1 MESGKIIVVANQK
14 GGVAKTSTVRNL
26 SYALAEMGKKVLV
39 VDFDPQ
45 YNLTTSFGVLPT
57 QAPYNTG
64 TLITNLLLDESL
76 PDTNEFIQKIGSVD
90 LIPSSRSLTVAEANL
105 LMTPDSNDYLAALLN
120 PLRLSYDY
128 IIVDTN
134 PSLGSLT
141 INALTAA
148 DEVIIP
154 IDPELFALT
163 GLQALVDTI
172 KKIKRKLNPSIEIG
186 GILFTKCNKRTN
198 LYRRTYGQV
207 TKAFQS
213 LPIFN
218 CQIPYTV
225 KVGDANS
232 YGMSVMELEQAKGHL
247 FTEIPAGGFEAQY
260 IQLLTDSISY
270 FIGKKCHLPDEEIQ
284 LSDGMATVSHF
295 NTLPLVAHLGTA
307 VTALSKGILLEVERN
322 IKIINR
328 ERMAQHEQTEYQS
341 EIQGAGRDDAS
352 RSANLQQQ
360 RSRSTSG
367 QVRPDGPGIPQR
379 ESPGA
384 IYDFENGWQSDG
396 DHAPGTGRGDRENRS
411 PDAANAPAGAA
422 SADRGHHGADATPEQ
437 SETDGGGNRTP
448 ERSPDSPLTEEQPNT
463 EVAPSAAPVGEPSEK
478 DGSFSIPAEQPTRHF
493 TDAEVRRNY
502 EYILTSTN
510 LYPPELHSAVRS
522 VLSEPPLNP
531 DWSDKGRQIAAL
543 FTPYGDREYQGDLLY
558 RTRLH
563 GEDGI
568 SFFFDEG
575 YTYIPWNGLA
585 FLLDAMIEDGDY
597 PNPVVEEQ
605 PDPIGDYNIPDEV
618 DEMGGPHRQMT
629 IGEADFDYVLDAVA
643 YEAGETV
650 VEPVKPQAIVQME
663 NDTPAAGDEPASV
676 PDENPPVV
684 VEAPETARPTDTA
697 EQPTPPPVKGNT
709 TAHKN
714 FRRFQELFP
723 EIVSGQYEY
732 LRLEAGEAY
741 YPLVI
746 HHKYGSHYCMEH
758 YYI

>member
-1 MESGKIIVVANQK
+1 MRNDERLRTIYEVMAPYIVRNEHNWRDYLAFASQFHKHSFDNILLVYAQDEDVSILATRKQWAAIGRNLIPRAK
-14 GGVAKTSTVRNL
+14 GVAVCVYRNAKLTLDYLFDVSQTTGKEIHPTDWQLSDEMKKALTERL
-26 SYALAEMGKKVLV
+26 SYAHGFPKQ
-39 VDFDPQ
+39 DFPQ
-45 YNLTTSFGVLPT
+45 ALYAMAS
-57 QAPYNTG
+57 
-64 TLITNLLLDESL
+64 ES
-76 PDTNEFIQKIGSVD
+76 
-90 LIPSSRSLTVAEANL
+90 VAENYNHFL
-105 LMTPDSNDYLAALLN
+105 Q
-120 PLRLSYDY
+120 
-128 IIVDTN
+128 
-134 PSLGSLT
+134 
-141 INALTAA
+141 
-148 DEVIIP
+148 
-154 IDPELFALT
+154 ELKQET
-163 GLQALVDTI
+163 
-172 KKIKRKLNPSIEIG
+172 
-186 GILFTKCNKRTN
+186 
-198 LYRRTYGQV
+198 
-207 TKAFQS
+207 
-213 LPIFN
+213 
-218 CQIPYTV
+218 
-225 KVGDANS
+225 
-232 YGMSVMELEQAKGHL
+232 KGHL

-396 DHAPGTGRGDRENRS
+396 DHAPGTGRGDREDRS

-478 DGSFSIPAEQPTRHF
+478 DGSFSVPAEQPTRHF

-558 RTRLH
+558 CTRLH
-563 GEDGI
+563 GEDSI
-568 SFFFDEG
+568 SFLFDEG

-585 FLLDAMIEDGDY
+585 F
-597 PNPVVEEQ
+597 
-605 PDPIGDYNIPDEV
+605 
-618 DEMGGPHRQMT
+618 
-629 IGEADFDYVLDAVA
+629 
-643 YEAGETV
+643 
-650 VEPVKPQAIVQME
+650 
-663 NDTPAAGDEPASV
+663 
-676 PDENPPVV
+676 
-684 VEAPETARPTDTA
+684 
-697 EQPTPPPVKGNT
+697 
-709 TAHKN
+709 
-714 FRRFQELFP
+714 
-723 EIVSGQYEY
+723 
-732 LRLEAGEAY
+732 
-741 YPLVI
+741 
-746 HHKYGSHYCMEH
+746 
-758 YYI
+758 

>member
-1 MESGKIIVVANQK
+1 MAQVSKYRYLLNQYPETVQKEQFRIICHISKRTARYLLQSGLVPCVQSGKKTRNYTIKMKDIVRYLERREIHPEKYKLPPGSYSGTYAVKPLLPESVTTEELRKYYIESFRDIPDIVSTREAAELTGATASTVAKWIRTKKLKALSHGPAFIIPKVNLIDFMASDAYLNKRLKSQKFHEYRRFSIMESGKIIVVANQK

-232 YGMSVMELEQAKGHL
+232 YGMSVMELEQAN
-247 FTEIPAGGFEAQY
+247 PASLAY
-260 IQLLTDSISY
+260 
-270 FIGKKCHLPDEEIQ
+270 
-284 LSDGMATVSHF
+284 
-295 NTLPLVAHLGTA
+295 
-307 VTALSKGILLEVERN
+307 LELAKEV
-322 IKIINR
+322 
-328 ERMAQHEQTEYQS
+328 
-341 EIQGAGRDDAS
+341 
-352 RSANLQQQ
+352 L
-360 RSRSTSG
+360 
-367 QVRPDGPGIPQR
+367 
-379 ESPGA
+379 
-384 IYDFENGWQSDG
+384 
-396 DHAPGTGRGDRENRS
+396 
-411 PDAANAPAGAA
+411 ANA
-422 SADRGHHGADATPEQ
+422 
-437 SETDGGGNRTP
+437 
-448 ERSPDSPLTEEQPNT
+448 
-463 EVAPSAAPVGEPSEK
+463 
-478 DGSFSIPAEQPTRHF
+478 
-493 TDAEVRRNY
+493 
-502 EYILTSTN
+502 
-510 LYPPELHSAVRS
+510 
-522 VLSEPPLNP
+522 
-531 DWSDKGRQIAAL
+531 
-543 FTPYGDREYQGDLLY
+543 
-558 RTRLH
+558 
-563 GEDGI
+563 
-568 SFFFDEG
+568 
-575 YTYIPWNGLA
+575 
-585 FLLDAMIEDGDY
+585 
-597 PNPVVEEQ
+597 
-605 PDPIGDYNIPDEV
+605 
-618 DEMGGPHRQMT
+618 
-629 IGEADFDYVLDAVA
+629 
-643 YEAGETV
+643 
-650 VEPVKPQAIVQME
+650 
-663 NDTPAAGDEPASV
+663 
-676 PDENPPVV
+676 
-684 VEAPETARPTDTA
+684 
-697 EQPTPPPVKGNT
+697 
-709 TAHKN
+709 
-714 FRRFQELFP
+714 
-723 EIVSGQYEY
+723 
-732 LRLEAGEAY
+732 
-741 YPLVI
+741 
-746 HHKYGSHYCMEH
+746 
-758 YYI
+758 

>member
-57 QAPYNTG
+57 QTPCNTG

-232 YGMSVMELEQAKGHL
+232 YGMSVMELEQAN
-247 FTEIPAGGFEAQY
+247 PASLAYWVWHSTGKNTGY
-260 IQLLTDSISY
+260 WVDDGWYDY
-270 FIGKKCHLPDEEIQ
+270 FRDNYSASMTATTRIEPDEKVPTASGD
-284 LSDGMATVSHF
+284 LMKSGYGVTNTVTATVS
-295 NTLPLVAHLGTA
+295 TSAPLSHYTYGQTA
-307 VTALSKGILLEVERN
+307 VSYFPEFGYGTYWRLLER
-322 IKIINR
+322 
-328 ERMAQHEQTEYQS
+328 
-341 EIQGAGRDDAS
+341 
-352 RSANLQQQ
+352 L
-360 RSRSTSG
+360 TSG
-367 QVRPDGPGIPQR
+367 TTARFQFAKNIYSTYNQRVHFSPVWFPDGSYTVNTHVMDIWTPAGMLAMNLTDDVTI
-379 ESPGA
+379 SGSL
-384 IYDFENGWQSDG
+384 YDDW
-396 DHAPGTGRGDRENRS
+396 HIAPG
-411 PDAANAPAGAA
+411 
-422 SADRGHHGADATPEQ
+422 
-437 SETDGGGNRTP
+437 
-448 ERSPDSPLTEEQPNT
+448 
-463 EVAPSAAPVGEPSEK
+463 
-478 DGSFSIPAEQPTRHF
+478 
-493 TDAEVRRNY
+493 
-502 EYILTSTN
+502 
-510 LYPPELHSAVRS
+510 
-522 VLSEPPLNP
+522 NP
-531 DWSDKGRQIAAL
+531 
-543 FTPYGDREYQGDLLY
+543 
-558 RTRLH
+558 
-563 GEDGI
+563 
-568 SFFFDEG
+568 
-575 YTYIPWNGLA
+575 
-585 FLLDAMIEDGDY
+585 
-597 PNPVVEEQ
+597 
-605 PDPIGDYNIPDEV
+605 
-618 DEMGGPHRQMT
+618 
-629 IGEADFDYVLDAVA
+629 
-643 YEAGETV
+643 
-650 VEPVKPQAIVQME
+650 
-663 NDTPAAGDEPASV
+663 
-676 PDENPPVV
+676 
-684 VEAPETARPTDTA
+684 
-697 EQPTPPPVKGNT
+697 
-709 TAHKN
+709 
-714 FRRFQELFP
+714 
-723 EIVSGQYEY
+723 
-732 LRLEAGEAY
+732 
-741 YPLVI
+741 
-746 HHKYGSHYCMEH
+746 
-758 YYI
+758 

>member
-57 QAPYNTG
+57 QTPCNTG

-232 YGMSVMELEQAKGHL
+232 YGMSVMELEQAN
-247 FTEIPAGGFEAQY
+247 PASLGKC
-260 IQLLTDSISY
+260 LKSI
-270 FIGKKCHLPDEEIQ
+270 
-284 LSDGMATVSHF
+284 
-295 NTLPLVAHLGTA
+295 
-307 VTALSKGILLEVERN
+307 R
-322 IKIINR
+322 
-328 ERMAQHEQTEYQS
+328 
-341 EIQGAGRDDAS
+341 AS
-352 RSANLQQQ
+352 
-360 RSRSTSG
+360 
-367 QVRPDGPGIPQR
+367 
-379 ESPGA
+379 
-384 IYDFENGWQSDG
+384 
-396 DHAPGTGRGDRENRS
+396 
-411 PDAANAPAGAA
+411 
-422 SADRGHHGADATPEQ
+422 
-437 SETDGGGNRTP
+437 
-448 ERSPDSPLTEEQPNT
+448 SPLTIFWAWMPQKKALLNLPLPYPCRPRI
-463 EVAPSAAPVGEPSEK
+463 PSSPFP
-478 DGSFSIPAEQPTRHF
+478 
-493 TDAEVRRNY
+493 RR
-502 EYILTSTN
+502 
-510 LYPPELHSAVRS
+510 PF
-522 VLSEPPLNP
+522 VLSEAIR
-531 DWSDKGRQIAAL
+531 SGCMRA
-543 FTPYGDREYQGDLLY
+543 TG
-558 RTRLH
+558 
-563 GEDGI
+563 
-568 SFFFDEG
+568 S
-575 YTYIPWNGLA
+575 
-585 FLLDAMIEDGDY
+585 MIW
-597 PNPVVEEQ
+597 
-605 PDPIGDYNIPDEV
+605 
-618 DEMGGPHRQMT
+618 
-629 IGEADFDYVLDAVA
+629 
-643 YEAGETV
+643 
-650 VEPVKPQAIVQME
+650 
-663 NDTPAAGDEPASV
+663 
-676 PDENPPVV
+676 
-684 VEAPETARPTDTA
+684 
-697 EQPTPPPVKGNT
+697 
-709 TAHKN
+709 
-714 FRRFQELFP
+714 
-723 EIVSGQYEY
+723 
-732 LRLEAGEAY
+732 
-741 YPLVI
+741 
-746 HHKYGSHYCMEH
+746 
-758 YYI
+758 